1 MMNSAQPKIDHIGAG
16 TYLACRAAAREVD
29 GQVTNPVCQLTI
41 DFPRAQN

>member
-29 GQVTNPVCQLTI
+29 GQVTNHVCHLTI
-41 DFPRAQN
+41 NTMFVT